1 MINCMNPLFY
11 LVNPESISVNLRKKI
26 INWRNKDKI
35 VIDEKKVK
43 FHINTIWSAVE
54 RERESERGGGGLI
67 FTYFSKG
74 FQMGARV

>member
-54 RERESERGGGGLI
+54 RERERGGSHLHLI
-67 FTYFSKG
+67 F
-74 FQMGARV
+74 

>member
-1 MINCMNPLFY
+1 MNPLFY

-54 RERESERGGGGLI
+54 RERERGGLI